1 MGVLPAMSE
10 RGSYDPDTITLLRSV
25 LDTAWESLSS
35 EQRARTSKSH
45 LAERMLKLA
54 ARGERDPAR
63 LRIRAIVEVVP
74 DRPHAGETVC
84 HCEQITPIRRT

>member
-1 MGVLPAMSE
+1 MSE

-25 LDTAWESLSS
+25 LDTAWDSLSP
-35 EQRARTSKSH
+35 EQRSRTSKSH

-63 LRIRAIVEVVP
+63 LRIRTIVEVVP
-74 DRPHAGETVC
+74 DRPQT
-84 HCEQITPIRRT
+84 